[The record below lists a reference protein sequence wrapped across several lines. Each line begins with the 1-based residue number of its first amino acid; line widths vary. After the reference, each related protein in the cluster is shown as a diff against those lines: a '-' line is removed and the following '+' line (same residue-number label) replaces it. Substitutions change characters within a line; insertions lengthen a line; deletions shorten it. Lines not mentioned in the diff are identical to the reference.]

1 MRNYKGG
8 PLMMGQRL
16 KELRRNA
23 KNSMSQL
30 AFAEE
35 IGTCLGN
42 ISKIEQGLRFP
53 TMEILY
59 DYMNYFD
66 EDANLLCG
74 CDIENQN
81 REDSI
86 DARLEKLP
94 PAVRDYLT
102 VICVEMIEKCPFR

>member
-1 MRNYKGG
+1 MRNYKCD

-66 EDANLLCG
+66 GDENLLCG
-74 CDIENQN
+74 CDGN
-81 REDSI
+81 RLHIYSWRYAACESAGTKTDEI
-86 DARLEKLP
+86 
-94 PAVRDYLT
+94 Y
-102 VICVEMIEKCPFR
+102 FRIRQWK

>member
-1 MRNYKGG
+1 
-8 PLMMGQRL
+8 
-16 KELRRNA
+16 
-23 KNSMSQL
+23 
-30 AFAEE
+30 
-35 IGTCLGN
+35 
-42 ISKIEQGLRFP
+42 
-53 TMEILY
+53 
-59 DYMNYFD
+59 MNYFD

-102 VICVEMIEKCPFR
+102 VIFVEMIEKCPFR